1 MVKVET
7 MSICN
12 YYISGKNEIAA
23 AEEMER
29 RLDLLY
35 HLPDVLSID
44 AESRAIKEE
53 IEKEYNVKIKLDI

>member
-1 MVKVET
+1 MKKVET
-7 MSICN
+7 MSICS
-12 YYISGKNEIAA
+12 YYISGEKELAA

-53 IEKEYNVKIKLDI
+53 IEKEYNVKIRLDI